1 MLAKFLKGD
10 PAKWQRGAEGGN
22 QAGNRRA
29 TQGCPP
35 SLQAVQTP
43 GMLPNLLNI
52 IDLGH
57 FLANHVGGYF
67 PGPPDLQILD

>member
-10 PAKWQRGAEGGN
+10 PAKRQ
-22 QAGNRRA
+22 RRA
-29 TQGCPP
+29 TGGQQGGNRPSTQGSPP

-43 GMLPNLLNI
+43 GMLPNLSNI

-57 FLANHVGGYF
+57 FQANHVGGYF
-67 PGPPDLQILD
+67 PGPPVLQILD